1 MEPTDIGDLTVE
13 PTADGLRLRL
23 TIAEQQSTTT
33 LSKEGA
39 TALWAVLYDWLWS
52 TEDVDAIVAKV
63 REELTP

>member
-39 TALWAVLYDWLWS
+39 TALWAVLYLS
-52 TEDVDAIVAKV
+52 LIHI
-63 REELTP
+63 